1 MSYLP
6 NDIIIKSMATCN
18 LCFNRHKHIW
28 SKTMTQHTNPN
39 YGALI
44 TRLSLGGILLSHGL
58 LKVLVFTIPG
68 TVGYFASL
76 GLPPIVAYLTIFAE
90 IAGGTAIL
98 LGLYTRLASLLSIP
112 LLLGALWAHAGNGWV
127 FSSEGGGWE
136 FPLLLVVLAAAV
148 ALQGNG
154 PFALRKLQVIDGFIP
169 QSLRA

>member
-1 MSYLP
+1 
-6 NDIIIKSMATCN
+6 
-18 LCFNRHKHIW
+18 
-28 SKTMTQHTNPN
+28 MTQLTNTN

-68 TVGYFASL
+68 TVGYFESL
-76 GLPPIVAYLTIFAE
+76 GLPAIAAYLTIFAE

-98 LGLYTRLASLLSIP
+98 LGLYSRLASLFSIP

-136 FPLLLVVLAAAV
+136 FPLLLVLLASTV
-148 ALQGNG
+148 AIQGSS
-154 PFALRKLQVIDGFIP
+154 PFAMRKLPVIDSFIP
-169 QSLRA
+169 QILKA